1 MIEFVVFEIRA
12 ISIIG
17 TFGCKL
23 MDNANF
29 GVAHVQ
35 YHEASRGLS
44 VTYHDL
50 VFVGGPTASP
60 TNPIWRT
67 AAILNFG

>member
-35 YHEASRGLS
+35 YHVIGMRGVKS
-44 VTYHDL
+44 
-50 VFVGGPTASP
+50 
-60 TNPIWRT
+60 NPI
-67 AAILNFG
+67 FGFRMPMFRIQYVSFMELS